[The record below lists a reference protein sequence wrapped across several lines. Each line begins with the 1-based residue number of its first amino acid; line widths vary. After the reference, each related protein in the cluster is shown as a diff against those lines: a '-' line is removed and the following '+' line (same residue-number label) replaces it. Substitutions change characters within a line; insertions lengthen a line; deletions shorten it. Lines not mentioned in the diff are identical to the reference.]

1 MQSSKQLA
9 KTLKPIHLWAITV
22 GMVIAGQYFGWNYGF
37 KEGGIMGLVIASLL
51 VTVFFTCFTL
61 SYSELAT
68 SIPDAGGPSAYA
80 RQAMG
85 PLGGYITGIACLLDF
100 VFAPPAIAV
109 STGAYLHFL
118 IPAVN
123 PMYATI
129 GIFILFIVINLQD
142 IKGVAVIELV
152 ATIAALIGLAVFYAA
167 GIPHVETANLF
178 NESSF
183 IGGGTGIM
191 AAIPFAIWFFLAV
204 EGGAMA
210 SEEMQNPQK
219 NIPKGLISSILTL
232 AVATILTLVVTA
244 GLGGGI
250 GNPADHPLPQAL
262 SGVYGEGALVVKVV
276 AIIGLLGL
284 VASLNGIIIGYSRQ
298 TYALARA
305 GYFPAFMT
313 RLNGNGVP
321 VWALIIP
328 GVIGIVC
335 AASATYSDALIIL
348 SVFGA
353 VLMYCLCM
361 ISLFILRRK
370 HPHLD
375 RPYKVSF
382 PFVPGIAL
390 LLGLVFLFCV
400 IRYSVMKLSLP
411 MFGSDI
417 PLWAVLLVMFAVAFI
432 YYGWRARKH
441 RGLLSNKLL
450 VGENASVK

>member
-1 MQSSKQLA
+1 
-9 KTLKPIHLWAITV
+9 
-22 GMVIAGQYFGWNYGF
+22 
-37 KEGGIMGLVIASLL
+37 
-51 VTVFFTCFTL
+51 
-61 SYSELAT
+61 
-68 SIPDAGGPSAYA
+68 
-80 RQAMG
+80 
-85 PLGGYITGIACLLDF
+85 
-100 VFAPPAIAV
+100 
-109 STGAYLHFL
+109 
-118 IPAVN
+118 
-123 PMYATI
+123 
-129 GIFILFIVINLQD
+129 
-142 IKGVAVIELV
+142 
-152 ATIAALIGLAVFYAA
+152 
-167 GIPHVETANLF
+167 
-178 NESSF
+178 
-183 IGGGTGIM
+183 M
-191 AAIPFAIWFFLAV
+191 AAIPFAIWFFFLPLKG
-204 EGGAMA
+204 E
-210 SEEMQNPQK
+210 PWHRRKCKIRKK

-232 AVATILTLVVTA
+232 AVATILTLIVTA

-382 PFVPGIAL
+382 PFVPGIVL
-390 LLGLVFLFCV
+390 LLGLVFFVL
-400 IRYSVMKLSLP
+400 RY
-411 MFGSDI
+411 
-417 PLWAVLLVMFAVAFI
+417 PLQCDEAVAADVRI
-432 YYGWRARKH
+432 GYPALGRAAGHVCSRLY
-441 RGLLSNKLL
+441 LLRVES
-450 VGENASVK
+450 A